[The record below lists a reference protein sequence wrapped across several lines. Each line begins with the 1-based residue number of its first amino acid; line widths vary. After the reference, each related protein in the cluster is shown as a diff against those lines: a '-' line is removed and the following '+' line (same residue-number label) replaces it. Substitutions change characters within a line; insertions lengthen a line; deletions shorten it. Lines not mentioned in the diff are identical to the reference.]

1 VATGAPTV
9 GSPAISGPGNL
20 LADSLSTGA
29 PTVGAPQIWQ
39 VHSLAADGI
48 ATGAPSLGSPVLP
61 GAGGKNDP
69 GDWTYSNKNRKRLIK
84 LAQLR
89 ELVAKEEK
97 EIEFLI
103 ANGYL

>member
-1 VATGAPTV
+1 LA
-9 GSPAISGPGNL
+9 
-20 LADSLSTGA
+20 ADSLSTGE
-29 PTVGAPQIWQ
+29 PTVGTPQIWQ
-39 VHSLAADGI
+39 VHTLVADGV
-48 ATGAPSLGSPVLP
+48 ATGAPSLGSPLLP
-61 GAGGKNDP
+61 VAARKDDP
-69 GDWTYSNKNRKRLIK
+69 GDWQYNGKNRKRLIK